1 MTNERRPST
10 GEVVGR
16 YITEEAVY
24 LKVAINDHSG
34 RHLGWAGGVKVDL
47 DTLVYCV
54 EAIKRRR
61 DEVLQQELPFDAPE
75 SNLRWLPP
83 QP

>member
-24 LKVAINDHSG
+24 LKVAVNDHAG
-34 RHLGWAGGVKVDL
+34 RHLGWAGNVKVDL
-47 DTLVYCV
+47 DALEYLVRAV
-54 EAIKRRR
+54 KARR
-61 DEVLQQELPFDAPE
+61 EEIAQLELPFDTPE

>member
-1 MTNERRPST
+1 MTNERRPAS

-16 YITEEAVY
+16 YVTEEAVY
-24 LKVAINDHSG
+24 LKIAVSDHDG
-34 RHLGWAGGVKVDL
+34 RHLGWASQVKVDL
-47 DTLVYCV
+47 DTLEYMARAVK
-54 EAIKRRR
+54 ARR
-61 DEVLQQELPFDAPE
+61 EEITQMVLPFDEPE